1 MKQRAKAAGR
11 PEILGRS
18 ATTSRPE
25 VGGRP
30 ETPGRRILI
39 TGAGGLL
46 GSALVPFLTT
56 AGHEVMRLARPH
68 TMIPA
73 PPSRHPSPA
82 PIVLGP
88 RPGPGP
94 TTLTW
99 DPAVGLLD
107 PRPLE
112 GFDAVIHLA
121 GENIASQRWT
131 PLVKDRILRSRVVG
145 TRLLAERLAA
155 LAQKP
160 EVLVCA
166 SAVGFYGHC
175 GDATIDETRGPG
187 AGFLASVV
195 QAWEEA
201 ADPARAAGIR
211 VVHLRIGVVLTPHG
225 GALAR
230 MLPVFRLGL
239 GARFGGGRQ
248 YFSWIAIDD
257 LLRTFGW
264 VLFERPLFGP
274 VNATA
279 PEPVSNAAFTRTLAR
294 VLGRVAPLAVPGW
307 VLRLALGEM
316 AEEMLLTGAG
326 ARPARLLA
334 SGFGFDHPKLEPA
347 LRHLLGRTGG

>member
-1 MKQRAKAAGR
+1 M
-11 PEILGRS
+11 
-18 ATTSRPE
+18 
-25 VGGRP
+25 
-30 ETPGRRILI
+30 
-39 TGAGGLL
+39 
-46 GSALVPFLTT
+46 
-56 AGHEVMRLARPH
+56 
-68 TMIPA
+68 
-73 PPSRHPSPA
+73 
-82 PIVLGP
+82 LGP

-94 TTLTW
+94 ATLTW

-121 GENIASQRWT
+121 GENIAASAGPRW
-131 PLVKDRILRSRVVG
+131 SRTG
-145 TRLLAERLAA
+145 FSAA
-155 LAQKP
+155 AWSAHASWPNDSPPSPSKP